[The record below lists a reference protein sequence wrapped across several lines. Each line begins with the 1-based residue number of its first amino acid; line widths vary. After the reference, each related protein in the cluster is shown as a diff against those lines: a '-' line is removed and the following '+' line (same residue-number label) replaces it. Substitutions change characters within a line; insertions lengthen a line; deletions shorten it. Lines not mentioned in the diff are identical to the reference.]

1 MIILITGT
9 PGSGKT
15 LYAVHKIVTQYLTT
29 DREIYCDIDGLN
41 IDGIHPAPDDWR
53 DTPDGSVIIYDEAQ
67 QRDIFKHNRSKP
79 SDVVEALQ
87 VHRHTGH
94 DIIFITQSPRFLN
107 MFVLDLVGEHYHLHR
122 PYGAPLASI
131 YFWRACQKNPQS
143 KSAQKYVENESL
155 FKYKSDLFKYYKS
168 ATIHTHKLAI
178 PKKIILWCLA
188 PLLMA
193 FLVYKWVSDPYTTK
207 MINGGTGKPSQT
219 SIVTTDQT
227 KQPSTGDNVQQTVQ
241 QDDAQHELSRPALIV
256 ASDDYCYAKNSYG
269 ELLSISTAQCYAL
282 SDKPQMLSKTRLQ
295 QLNNHND
302 QSMSGLHPVAT
313 KTNDS
318 NHQQV
323 EL

>member
-41 IDGIHPAPDDWR
+41 IDGINPAPDDWR

-79 SDVVEALQ
+79 SDAVEALQ

-178 PKKIILWCLA
+178 PKKIIMWCLA
-188 PLLMA
+188 PILMG
-193 FLVYKWVSDPYTTK
+193 FLVFNWVSDPYTKK
-207 MINGGTGKPSQT
+207 MIDGGTGKTTASSQDHPAHTQT
-219 SIVTTDQT
+219 S
-227 KQPSTGDNVQQTVQ
+227 SHAGDNTQQSTADQ
-241 QDDAQHELSRPALIV
+241 LATQMQHELSRPALIV
-256 ASDDYCYAKNSYG
+256 SSDDFCYAKNSFG
-269 ELLSISTAQCYAL
+269 ELIDMSQQQCNLL
-282 SDKPQMLSKTRLQ
+282 SDRPQLMSNTRLQ
-295 QLNNHND
+295 LPARDLHNTSTTSPSHQTLN
-302 QSMSGLHPVAT
+302 SAL
-313 KTNDS
+313 
-318 NHQQV
+318 
-323 EL
+323 